1 MPTDEWDFS
10 PPPSSDLGD
19 HDVPLLGTHLQGK
32 RVALL
37 ITGGIAAMK
46 APLIARAL
54 RKYGADVVAFTS
66 EEALRYTTIDT
77 LAWSTN
83 NPVVTRLTPA
93 AEHLS
98 DSAPFDAYLVAP
110 ATYNTI
116 NKMRYGIADGTITS
130 TLGSALGRLEQSRTE
145 ILVAPTMHGSLH
157 NAILTE
163 SMRALTEMGVRIIP
177 PREAYGKHNIPTEMR
192 LVAEVCRA
200 VSRSPLRGIPVL
212 VTGGPTPV
220 PIDSV
225 RRITNKFTGK
235 LGIEIAT
242 DLFLRGAE
250 ATLIHAASAIRPPDW
265 LPHRLFDTFDEYVAE
280 INAVLAD
287 RWHLAGIF
295 SAAVADYRPEA
306 VLPGKTPSGGAMES
320 LRLVPTPKVIGRVQ
334 EQYPDLHLITFKYQ
348 EGVSHEELLAVAR
361 RRVAGGHRAVVANR
375 GEERGPAGEQ
385 VAYLVTGDSEPQQA
399 VGKPGIAAMIGDY
412 VTSLLADQPGDRS

>member
-1 MPTDEWDFS
+1 MSTNEWNFT
-10 PPPSSDLGD
+10 PPPPSDLGD

-37 ITGGIAAMK
+37 VTGGIAAMK

-66 EEALRYTTIDT
+66 EAALRYTTIDT

-83 NPVVTRLTPA
+83 NPVVTRLTAA

-116 NKMRYGIADGTITS
+116 NKMRYGIADGTITTS
-130 TLGSALGRLEQSRTE
+130 LGSALGRMEQKRTAV
-145 ILVAPTMHGSLH
+145 LVAPTMHGSLH

-163 SMRALTEMGVRIIP
+163 SMRTLTEMGVRIIP
-177 PREAYGKHNIPTEMR
+177 PREDYGKHNIPSEMR

-200 VSRSPLRGIPVL
+200 TSRSPLRGVPVL

-250 ATLIHAASAIRPPDW
+250 ATLVHAASVIRPPDW
-265 LPHRLFDTFDEYVAE
+265 LPQRLFDTFDDYVAE
-280 INAVLAD
+280 INTALAA

-295 SAAVADYRPEA
+295 SAAVADYRPEV
-306 VLPGKTPSGGAMES
+306 VLPGKTPSGGA
-320 LRLVPTPKVIGRVQ
+320 LQTINLVPTPKVIDQVQ
-334 EQYPDLHLITFKYQ
+334 EQFPDLKLISFKYQ
-348 EGVSHEELLAVAR
+348 EGVSHEALLAIARQRVAR
-361 RRVAGGHRAVVANR
+361 GHQAVIANR
-375 GEERGPAGEQ
+375 EEERGPAGEQ
-385 VAYLVTGDSEPQQA
+385 VAYLVTGDGEPRRA
-399 VGKPGIAAMIGDY
+399 VGKPRIAKLIVDY
-412 VTSLLADQPGDRS
+412 VESLLADRPGERP